1 MKRLPTWELSMS
13 TLPRNQRL
21 SAATLDFVWRQWS
34 QLGISH
40 STTERD
46 PWAQDPEALLIF
58 SLPIARADP
67 RLFDELLD
75 WLRLN
80 GRLMSARRLST
91 LLPPDD
97 SERRL
102 VQAAVAWGEAHATPP
117 RTATTTR
124 KAGGSPEPVFPGIRV
139 STPDPIF
146 LAHGFSKPQS
156 APSGKSISPEL
167 STPIGL
173 AFSLRELFGLASS
186 RAEIIRFLLTT
197 DQRVSRAA
205 TIADAAGYTKR
216 NVNETLSALAAA
228 GLVERTA
235 QGNSAAYS
243 LDRERWLTFLERET
257 CPLDRAWPSIY
268 RALSAITQWQVA
280 TADKELSAYLQ
291 ASGEYDVIQTIRNDA
306 ETAGIRVRSTR
317 RAADA
322 AGDLDQITN
331 ELLALLSTVPEH
343 VSGAEGSRA
352 RR

>member
-1 MKRLPTWELSMS
+1 MP

-34 QLGISH
+34 QLGIGR

-46 PWAQDPEALLIF
+46 AWAQDPEALLIF
-58 SLPIARADP
+58 SLPIARTDP

-80 GRLMSARRLST
+80 GRPISARRLST
-91 LLPPDD
+91 LQPLAD

-102 VQAAVAWGEAHATPP
+102 IQAAVAWGEAHATPP
-117 RTATTTR
+117 RTATSPS
-124 KAGGSPEPVFPGIRV
+124 KAGGSPEPVFARIRV

-156 APSGKSISPEL
+156 APSGKSTSPDL
-167 STPIGL
+167 SSPIGL

-205 TIADAAGYTKR
+205 AIADAAGYTKR
-216 NVNETLSALAAA
+216 NVNETLSALVAA

-243 LDRERWLTFLERET
+243 LDRERWLTFLDREA

-268 RALSAITQWQVA
+268 RALSAIARWQVDA
-280 TADKELSAYLQ
+280 ANQELSDYLR
-291 ASGEYDVIQTIRNDA
+291 ASGAYDVIHATRKDV
-306 ETAGIRVRSTR
+306 ETAGIRVRSTH

-331 ELLALLSTVPEH
+331 ELLALLSAVPKH
-343 VSGAEGSRA
+343 VSSTAGSPKLR
-352 RR
+352 

>member
-1 MKRLPTWELSMS
+1 MP
-13 TLPRNQRL
+13 TLPRNQHL

-34 QLGISH
+34 QLGIGH

-58 SLPIARADP
+58 SLPIARTDP

-80 GRLMSARRLST
+80 GRLISARRLST
-91 LLPPDD
+91 LQPVAD

-102 VQAAVAWGEAHATPP
+102 IQAAVAWGEAHATPP
-117 RTATTTR
+117 RTATSPR
-124 KAGGSPEPVFPGIRV
+124 KAGGSPEPVFAGIRV

-156 APSGKSISPEL
+156 APSGKSTSPDL
-167 STPIGL
+167 SSPIGL
-173 AFSLRELFGLASS
+173 AFSLRELLGLASS

-216 NVNETLSALAAA
+216 NVNETLSALVAA

-243 LDRERWLTFLERET
+243 LDRERWLTFLDRDT

-268 RALSAITQWQVA
+268 RALSAITRWQVD
-280 TADKELSAYLQ
+280 TANQELSDYLR
-291 ASGEYDVIQTIRNDA
+291 ASGAYDVIHATHNDV

-331 ELLALLSTVPEH
+331 ELLALLSAVPKH
-343 VSGAEGSRA
+343 VSDTAGSPTLR
-352 RR
+352 